1 MKKITTSEV
10 IKHWLKDRLDLGKF
24 EVSTHLLELQLPEYG
39 KLYYGVLHTPS
50 TYNRIWRKLK
60 SNIRQLE
67 DIDVTDIKVKPTGSV
82 ENTWILETYT
92 SKQQLETL
100 HQEIQ

>member
-1 MKKITTSEV
+1 MRNITTSEV
-10 IKHWLKDRLDLGKF
+10 IKHWLKDRFDIGKY
-24 EVSTHLLELQLPEYG
+24 EVTTHVLELQLPEYG
-39 KLYYGVLHTPS
+39 KLYYGVLHTPT
-50 TYNRIWRKLK
+50 TYSRVWRKLK
-60 SNIRQLE
+60 SDIKQLE

-92 SKQQLETL
+92 SKQQSETL

>member
-92 SKQQLETL
+92 SKRQLETL
-100 HQEIQ
+100 PLEIL

>member
-1 MKKITTSEV
+1 MRNITTSEV
-10 IKHWLKDRLDLGKF
+10 IKHRLKDRFDIGKY
-24 EVSTHLLELQLPEYG
+24 EVTTHVLELQLPEYG
-39 KLYYGVLHTPS
+39 KLYHGVLHTPT
-50 TYNRIWRKLK
+50 TYSRVWRKLK
-60 SNIRQLE
+60 SDIKQLE

-92 SKQQLETL
+92 SKQQSETL

>member
-1 MKKITTSEV
+1 MRNITTSEV
-10 IKHWLKDRLDLGKF
+10 IKYWLKDRFDIGKY
-24 EVSTHLLELQLPEYG
+24 EVTTHVLELQLPEYG
-39 KLYYGVLHTPS
+39 KLYHGVLHTPT
-50 TYNRIWRKLK
+50 TYSRVWRKLK
-60 SNIRQLE
+60 SDIKQLE

-92 SKQQLETL
+92 SKQQSETL

>member
-50 TYNRIWRKLK
+50 TYTRSWRKLK
-60 SNIRQLE
+60 SNIKQLE
-67 DIDVTDIKVKPTGSV
+67 DIDVTDIKVKPTRSV